1 VPPPVTAEF
10 LGQDRVTLLGRP
22 LPSTDGV
29 CWDLFRIV
37 SCLPPGKASLVRV
50 ATLQYLSDDDRKA
63 ARWRVG
69 QNKSNLQKAWASL
82 LGEQDAKR
90 LLTVDDG
97 VLSLATDLVT
107 LDVHTFLAAIYDGN
121 HARKEER
128 FHDAIAA
135 YRHARGLYVGPLL
148 AGRDEDFE
156 WLTVPVERALT
167 LREAYRHRER
177 VATERLAELLVA
189 TGRPAEAAPL
199 YADLMR
205 DPGPPP
211 L

>member
-1 VPPPVTAEF
+1 MPPPVTAEF

-37 SCLPPGKASLVRV
+37 SCLPPGK
-50 ATLQYLSDDDRKA
+50 
-63 ARWRVG
+63 
-69 QNKSNLQKAWASL
+69 
-82 LGEQDAKR
+82 DAKR

-135 YRHARGLYVGPLL
+135 YLHARGLYVGPLL

-156 WLTVPVERALT
+156 WLTVPVEGALT

-205 DPGPPP
+205 DPGPPRSEADELEQFVFRFVP
-211 L
+211 MTAGPSTALVRTLGSRAS